1 MSITLREL
9 PLPVKVVAS
18 VFLMAVGLG
27 YTSAMVQ
34 LHMQDSKSGEAM
46 PTEADVVLKF
56 TGKKKR
62 DPNAPPP
69 RPVSRLEALVAA
81 DPPAITGS
89 SMSAAFTTEDRAK
102 GDLKFSTLTKGKS
115 PEAVEA
121 IKAHR
126 KGEQTAFRLWINA
139 PEADRKAA
147 YEADKFVPPA
157 GQMPK
162 DLTPAFQD
170 GDAVKIKS
178 IIDNRCGT
186 CHSKGGEKEDVPLA
200 TYEHLAPFLKVNA
213 VAVTGDWVKVEEPIS
228 TSKLTQSTHAHLL
241 SFAVLFSLTGLIFA
255 CSSYPS
261 SVRCALGPWV
271 VVAVFA
277 DVSLWWLARLSDE
290 WGPLFARGVIV
301 TGGLAGLG
309 LALQITLSLFNMYG
323 AKGKVVIAL
332 LFLLGGAVGGLVIQ
346 SQIKP
351 ALDAKA
357 LAKQPEVKAPEG
369 KQPDAKEAKTD
380 TGKDEPKGKKDE
392 PKGKG
397 VALHRPIHDF
407 DRLLTLP
414 VLDEKGN
421 PLPPAQVQW
430 GGGPDGSMVPA
441 FFEKDKEFKKVMDAA
456 ATPQE
461 AKDKLRTEREAEL
474 DALRAWARAADRARE
489 AGYKGNGFGIPTAL
503 AGKVNPKFVTDDKL
517 KVRSLIE
524 ARCVVCHGP
533 EGKQSDYPLDNWEGV
548 SKYLAPLPPPEA
560 PSAVQPKAVDP
571 IPSATD
577 D

>member
-27 YTSAMVQ
+27 YTSAIVQ

-46 PTEADVVLKF
+46 PTEADVILKF

-69 RPVSRLEALVAA
+69 RPISRLEALVMAET
-81 DPPAITGS
+81 PAVTGS

-102 GDLKFSTLTKGKS
+102 GDLKFVNLTKGKP
-115 PEAVEA
+115 PEVVETV
-121 IKAHR
+121 KAHR
-126 KGEQTAFRLWINA
+126 KGEQVAFQLWINS
-139 PEADRKAA
+139 PEAERKAA
-147 YEADKFVPPA
+147 YEADKLVLPA

-162 DLTPAFQD
+162 DLTPAFKD

-178 IIDNRCGT
+178 IIDNRCVT

-200 TYEHLAPFLKVNA
+200 TYDHLAKFLKVDTA
-213 VAVTGDWVKVEEPIS
+213 AVTGDWVKVEEPIS

-261 SVRCALGPWV
+261 LFRCILGPWV
-271 VVAVFA
+271 VLAVFA

-290 WGPLFARGVIV
+290 WGPFFARGVIIS
-301 TGGLAGLG
+301 GGVAGLG

-323 AKGKVVIAL
+323 WKGKIVIAL
-332 LFLLGGAVGGLVIQ
+332 LFLLGGAIGGFVFK

-351 ALDAKA
+351 ILDEKA
-357 LAKQPEVKAPEG
+357 NTKPPEVKAPEG
-369 KQPDAKEAKTD
+369 KLPDAKESKSSNA
-380 TGKDEPKGKKDE
+380 KDEPKGKKDE
-392 PKGKG
+392 PKGKDA
-397 VALHRPIHDF
+397 VFHRPIHDI
-407 DRLLTLP
+407 DRVLTLP
-414 VLDEKGN
+414 MDKDGKFV
-421 PLPPAQVQW
+421 PLAQIQW
-430 GGGPDGSMVPA
+430 GGVDGGMIAA
-441 FFEKDKEFKKVMDAA
+441 FLEKDKAFKKVMDDAA
-456 ATPQE
+456 APQE
-461 AKDKLRTEREAEL
+461 AKDKLRDERGAEL
-474 DALRAWARAADRARE
+474 DALLLWARAAERARE
-489 AGYKGNGFGIPTAL
+489 DGYKGNGFGIPTTL
-503 AGKVNPKFVTDDKL
+503 AGKVNPKFITNDKL

-524 ARCVVCHGP
+524 ARCAVCHSP
-533 EGKQSDYPLDNWEGV
+533 DGKQSDYPLDNWEGL
-548 SKYLAPLPPPEA
+548 SKYLVPLPPPEA
-560 PSAVQPKAVDP
+560 PAPVQPKGVEP
-571 IPSATD
+571 IPKAKD